1 VTGNH
6 ATDFL
11 GQISTR
17 EQQALLRIAK
27 RRLFQRGEFVFRVG
41 DVTQAAYILLHGRLK
56 FFRLTATGREVILWF
71 CFPGEIFGLTE
82 VPSGK
87 GRRINVQACDE
98 SEVAIV
104 PDASFGRFLDCHAD
118 AARMCRRTMTARLGI
133 LANTL
138 VNVVADDASH
148 RVAKLVLHMGLQHG
162 ERRHGSIDLGVP
174 LSHQE
179 IANMAGV
186 NRQTVTRVLGHLSK
200 RGILTIARRSIR
212 IDSER
217 MLNDFIHTG

>member
-1 VTGNH
+1 
-6 ATDFL
+6 
-11 GQISTR
+11 
-17 EQQALLRIAK
+17 
-27 RRLFQRGEFVFRVG
+27 
-41 DVTQAAYILLHGRLK
+41 
-56 FFRLTATGREVILWF
+56 
-71 CFPGEIFGLTE
+71 
-82 VPSGK
+82 
-87 GRRINVQACDE
+87 
-98 SEVAIV
+98 
-104 PDASFGRFLDCHAD
+104 
-118 AARMCRRTMTARLGI
+118 MTARLGI

-186 NRQTVTRVLGHLSK
+186 NRQTVTRVLGHVSK

>member
-1 VTGNH
+1 MTGNH

-41 DVTQAAYILLHGRLK
+41 DVTQAAYILLRGRLK

-162 ERRHGSIDLGVP
+162 ERRLDSIDLGRP
-174 LSHQE
+174 AQPPGNREYGRCESPNRNSCTRSLEQARHPDHRPPQHSH
-179 IANMAGV
+179 
-186 NRQTVTRVLGHLSK
+186 
-200 RGILTIARRSIR
+200 
-212 IDSER
+212 
-217 MLNDFIHTG
+217 